1 MLSCLC
7 LVFLSVF
14 YHRICFAADVIGKI
28 SHVSDLVVV
37 QSMYQTAG
45 SNTRTVILTD
55 LLGAELRIVLWG
67 DQAVEFDADAVR
79 AMSDKEPVIAIF
91 VGTLPKSH
99 HGVTGLSGSSA
110 CRWYIDEDIPDVN
123 SFRASLGGQFT
134 PLTAY
139 ISTGPDALPTHVYAD
154 PIEMTMKELNGVDP
168 FVDMDKRF
176 ICSVTVDIICGWWF
190 ASCKRFHK
198 SAKHDGCQY
207 QCSGATCDSVKADL
221 AYCVSVFAS
230 DDTGGAEFVMFDK
243 VGAAAVRKQ
252 LMPLM
257 RQSIYDAI
265 GQHDIS
271 VPYVGGKRGYKY
283 LSRYGAIALSL
294 SPHET
299 VPISNIAGV
308 ISWRKQFT
316 LDGLPVPQSQLY
328 QLSSKT
334 GKDIY

>member
-257 RQSIYDAI
+257 RQRYRGHYTVDELAAVASIYDAI

-294 SPHET
+294 SPHEL
-299 VPISNIAGV
+299 SNSLAFINN
-308 ISWRKQFT
+308 
-316 LDGLPVPQSQLY
+316 
-328 QLSSKT
+328 
-334 GKDIY
+334 